1 MWLAQIWRY
10 QVKSIAGERVPAAQL
25 DEEGVAGDRMIQ
37 VYSSTGGIVTAR
49 TAWRLLGHRAT
60 LGADGP
66 LVDGRPW
73 DSAGVARDVEAAAGP
88 GAHLVRRAAPQRF
101 DVLPLLVAT
110 DGALNAMGQDWRRF
124 RPNLVIGGVPGL
136 AERSWEGHRLRIGNV
151 IVGIADLRQRCVMT
165 TFDPDTQAQDTG
177 VLKRVYREFAGVL
190 GLNCS
195 VIRGGSVKEGDP
207 VELLP
212 VSRRVET

>member
-1 MWLAQIWRY
+1 MWIAQIWRY
-10 QVKSIAGERVPAAQL
+10 PVKSMAGERLPAAQL

-37 VYSSTGGIVTAR
+37 VYSRDGGIVTAR
-49 TAWRLLGHRAT
+49 TCPRLLGHHAT
-60 LGADGP
+60 AGAGEP
-66 LVDGRPW
+66 LVDGHPW
-73 DSAGVARDVEAAAGP
+73 ESDSVARDVEAAAGP
-88 GAHLVRRAAPQRF
+88 GAHLVRQAGPQRF

-124 RPNLVIGGVPGL
+124 RPNLVIGGVQGL
-136 AERSWEGHRLRIGNV
+136 AERGWEGHRLQIGSV
-151 IVGIADLRQRCVMT
+151 IIGVADLRQRCVMT
-165 TFDPDTQAQDTG
+165 TFDPDTLAQDPG
-177 VLKRVYREFAGVL
+177 VLKRVYREFGGVL

-212 VSRRVET
+212 AE